1 MSDCFAIQRTTVLC
15 ILLFIHTISANCK
28 NKGKHITLKRN
39 FMLIPVQIFNTEF
52 CFFKISE
59 SEPEGLPLLYKQR
72 ILCWIKRR
80 NATMSAHE
88 MLEDHNNLVSCT
100 SSDVPSTESTWS
112 KTRASRW
119 NRHCVD
125 VVKR

>member
-15 ILLFIHTISANCK
+15 TLLFIHTISANCK

-59 SEPEGLPLLYKQR
+59 SEPEEISSTIEATHPLFDQKE
-72 ILCWIKRR
+72 KRHDV
-80 NATMSAHE
+80 SAQDARRPQQPGFLHV
-88 MLEDHNNLVSCT
+88 L
-100 SSDVPSTESTWS
+100 
-112 KTRASRW
+112 
-119 NRHCVD
+119 
-125 VVKR
+125 